1 MSVSYQ
7 GGRDYTRSGRF
18 SAVLKGKCVERRESC
33 GANIKGTSSGYV
45 IFGCYGTDPARPKIV
60 RNLPRDGY
68 CMQFIDCSYITIRG
82 FDVGVA
88 GIGIWVNTVKA
99 AQAAVL
105 IDQALVKSAPEI
117 TIL

>member
-1 MSVSYQ
+1 
-7 GGRDYTRSGRF
+7 
-18 SAVLKGKCVERRESC
+18 
-33 GANIKGTSSGYV
+33 
-45 IFGCYGTDPARPKIV
+45 
-60 RNLPRDGY
+60 
-68 CMQFIDCSYITIRG
+68 MQFIDCSYITIRG